1 MNWTND
7 DVDYHQGSILE
18 HRFQSHM
25 WSLHLQVKQVEYGV
39 GKLEDTLRREE
50 NIVNGDQDKWNTN
63 QVSVEY
69 VMHLQQQQLSLL
81 FIF

>member
-18 HRFQSHM
+18 HRLQSHM

-39 GKLEDTLRREE
+39 GKLEDTLVREE
-50 NIVNGDQDKWNTN
+50 DVVKGEHDKWNTN
-63 QVSVEY
+63 QVSENESGDDNDNDD
-69 VMHLQQQQLSLL
+69 H
-81 FIF
+81 